1 MMSYKD
7 SETKN
12 WNWLK
17 RQTYIPSSDAIGNGA
32 LVSWKLV
39 EKFPIEDIKY
49 NPANYPNPITISDVL
64 EMINEFHP
72 FGFYPIRINQFNELL
87 DGQHRLKFAQLC
99 GLKFIDV
106 WVDEKMIEKKK
117 DKQPVTA

>member
-1 MMSYKD
+1 MTTYSDCEIK
-7 SETKN
+7 K

-17 RQTYIPSSDAIGNGA
+17 RQSYISSSDAIGNGSTMGWA
-32 LVSWKLV
+32 LI
-39 EKFPIEDIKY
+39 EKFPIEKIKH
-49 NPANYPNPITISDVL
+49 NPANYPNVISNSDVL
-64 EMINEFHP
+64 EMLNEFYP

-106 WVDEKMIEKKK
+106 FVDTNKV
-117 DKQPVTA
+117 QL